1 MAVTQTDLN
10 KQNEPS
16 PADRC
21 QIPWKGFAHS
31 KRIDPLYVVIQR
43 LSEWGVF
50 LFVFFCWSVRCDP
63 GGTLGL
69 FRGVGTERDS
79 CLVVFVTVGRPK
91 SPRTLRGCRCSTLRN
106 VTPPQ
111 HHHPRIN
118 PHVQSR
124 GYLLRVKSGDDD
136 TSHTHTHTHT
146 LAQFPLYSVWTPR
159 STSIT
164 VSSQPWC
171 HWYLWLICRGSN
183 AEL

>member
-1 MAVTQTDLN
+1 MVTQTNLN

-16 PADRC
+16 PADLC

-50 LFVFFCWSVRCDP
+50 CWSVRCDP
-63 GGTLGL
+63 GGALG
-69 FRGVGTERDS
+69 FIGSERDS
-79 CLVVFVTVGRPK
+79 CLVVFVTVGRHK

-106 VTPPQ
+106 VHPTRR
-111 HHHPRIN
+111 HPRIN

-136 TSHTHTHTHT
+136 TRHTHT
-146 LAQFPLYSVWTPR
+146 QFPLYSVWTPR

-164 VSSQPWC
+164 VSSEPWC